1 MEKEALFLES
11 LDMALAAHNSGGL
24 VMVQVERLAA
34 VKSLDPRRGLKW
46 MGSKWVKLYL
56 PPENEEMWTLK
67 RDHFSLSGK
76 SCSKHHFCFQVSCIS
91 CQGVPS
97 FN

>member
-34 VKSLDPRRGLKW
+34 VKSLNPRPLVSQICPIG
-46 MGSKWVKLYL
+46 WVTSGYPKLA
-56 PPENEEMWTLK
+56 PKMNECTLK
-67 RDHFSLSGK
+67 RDYFKKENSLPTRIFSGSM
-76 SCSKHHFCFQVSCIS
+76 
-91 CQGVPS
+91 
-97 FN
+97 

>member
-46 MGSKWVKLYL
+46 MGSKRVKLYL
-56 PPENEEMWTLK
+56 PPENEEMSTLK
-67 RDHFSLSGK
+67 RDHF
-76 SCSKHHFCFQVSCIS
+76 HFQENRVPSIIFQVSCIS
-91 CQGVPS
+91 CQGV
-97 FN
+97 

>member
-34 VKSLDPRRGLKW
+34 VKSLDPRRFA
-46 MGSKWVKLYL
+46 SII
-56 PPENEEMWTLK
+56 
-67 RDHFSLSGK
+67 FQLS
-76 SCSKHHFCFQVSCIS
+76 
-91 CQGVPS
+91 
-97 FN
+97 